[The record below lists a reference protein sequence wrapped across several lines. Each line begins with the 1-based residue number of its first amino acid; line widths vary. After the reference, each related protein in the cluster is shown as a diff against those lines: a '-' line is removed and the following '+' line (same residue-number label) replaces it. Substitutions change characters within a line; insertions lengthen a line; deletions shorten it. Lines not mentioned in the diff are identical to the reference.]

1 MNVKR
6 SAHEMALE
14 GDVAGVQATVE
25 TNPKI
30 VTSKDDS
37 GRVPLHWAVSRG
49 HIDLSGWLLD
59 LTKYVCKIN
68 CYVQS
73 FRLGM
78 LT

>member
-25 TNPKI
+25 SNPKI

-59 LTKYVCKIN
+59 LTKYV
-68 CYVQS
+68 
-73 FRLGM
+73 
-78 LT
+78 